1 MSLKFFFLI
10 YEMVRLVVCQS
21 SKKKKIQGNVKG
33 LFLKKEIV
41 TF

>member
-1 MSLKFFFLI
+1 
-10 YEMVRLVVCQS
+10 MVRLVVCQS
-21 SKKKKIQGNVKG
+21 SKKKKFQGNVKA